1 MDNKVSTELLSTDPS
16 KFWKFLVE
24 KFLLTLTDSE
34 RSNFIL
40 ASSKFAE
47 KEPHLYIKEVPWFKS
62 WYKENKET
70 FTIECQI

>member
-1 MDNKVSTELLSTDPS
+1 MDKISTELLSTNPS
-16 KFWKFLVE
+16 NFWKFLVE

-34 RSNFIL
+34 RSNFDL

-47 KEPHLYIKEVPWFKS
+47 REPHLYIKEVHWFKL

-70 FTIECQI
+70 FTF

>member
-1 MDNKVSTELLSTDPS
+1 MDTKVSTELLTTNPS

-24 KFLLTLTDSE
+24 KFLLTLTDRE
-34 RSNFIL
+34 RSNFDL

-70 FTIECQI
+70 FTF